1 MKTFRKL
8 IMGLLVLTMILGMG
22 ITAYAADK
30 SIVIKEAKD
39 GQTYNAYRVFDFF
52 PADESSPK
60 AGGVYKLSPKF
71 AGFESYTYN
80 YVDKDNNPHSVDVS
94 TFFTIGDND
103 IIDPVGLVSETD
115 AALFGRAAVQYAKDN
130 SIGNDGTTTADA
142 DGTATIS
149 ISEYGYYV
157 VDSSLGSAV
166 AVNTTTPNVEIKEK
180 NDVPNL
186 DKKVTGA
193 TNEALVYTDLTG
205 AKHQIGDTVEF
216 TLDADLKVGG
226 YDYVMY
232 DCATEGFTLEEITD
246 ANITF
251 DPVNPGLTWTI
262 DNRWEN
268 PKNGRKGFLI
278 KFNGEPNQNSK
289 VIVKYSAVINE
300 NAVINPSPNINEAF
314 LTYGN
319 EKDTTHKET
328 IHYTY
333 PVEIKKIAKGDPD
346 EKLLKDAKF
355 KVIREFDGSEV
366 KLTKIDDSHYKVDP
380 NGTVTEFITTDTK
393 NILIEGFAPEKYVLV
408 ETQAPKG
415 YNLLTGV
422 VTVNGVEYQHAQE
435 LVVSENSKADAV
447 QVEKVEDGTGLV
459 LPSTGGIGTTI
470 FYIVGG
476 ILIVAGIAYFIV
488 RRKADAE

>member
-166 AVNTTTPNVEIKEK
+166 AVNTTTPNVEIK
-180 NDVPNL
+180 VW
-186 DKKVTGA
+186 
-193 TNEALVYTDLTG
+193 
-205 AKHQIGDTVEF
+205 TVF
-216 TLDADLKVGG
+216 SRPLKV
-226 YDYVMY
+226 
-232 DCATEGFTLEEITD
+232 
-246 ANITF
+246 
-251 DPVNPGLTWTI
+251 
-262 DNRWEN
+262 
-268 PKNGRKGFLI
+268 
-278 KFNGEPNQNSK
+278 
-289 VIVKYSAVINE
+289 
-300 NAVINPSPNINEAF
+300 
-314 LTYGN
+314 
-319 EKDTTHKET
+319 
-328 IHYTY
+328 
-333 PVEIKKIAKGDPD
+333 
-346 EKLLKDAKF
+346 LLK
-355 KVIREFDGSEV
+355 
-366 KLTKIDDSHYKVDP
+366 T
-380 NGTVTEFITTDTK
+380 
-393 NILIEGFAPEKYVLV
+393 
-408 ETQAPKG
+408 
-415 YNLLTGV
+415 
-422 VTVNGVEYQHAQE
+422 
-435 LVVSENSKADAV
+435 
-447 QVEKVEDGTGLV
+447 
-459 LPSTGGIGTTI
+459 
-470 FYIVGG
+470 
-476 ILIVAGIAYFIV
+476 
-488 RRKADAE
+488 